1 MWTYTCIIE
10 FFAVIGDSTCMKNYT
25 RVIYEC
31 KETNEKLE
39 ARESVYVCVCVR
51 AHVSVWVGMYMRT
64 KKERKEMKVKER
76 MREREKKEREWVS
89 KRKRNAYTRKK

>member
-39 ARESVYVCVCVR
+39 ARESVYVCVCVCVR
-51 AHVSVWVGMYMRT
+51 ECIGGCVHANKEET
-64 KKERKEMKVKER
+64 KGNESEGKNERK
-76 MREREKKEREWVS
+76 REIR
-89 KRKRNAYTRKK
+89 A

>member
-39 ARESVYVCVCVR
+39 ARESVYVCVCACVR
-51 AHVSVWVGMYMRT
+51 VWVYRWVCICDKKGT
-64 KKERKEMKVKER
+64 KGNESEGENERK
-76 MREREKKEREWVS
+76 REKRAWMGK
-89 KRKRNAYTRKK
+89 